1 MQKTC
6 PLFINATVPASS
18 CHTAWMPCLEYFTLI
33 HWSSAAQ
40 THDLE
45 LPPEFS
51 EILEWC
57 AGTVFPHLSNATLHG
72 FSPQDTRRHVIEAGG
87 HTCVNLSPSPFPSG
101 WHITFWL
108 PVSRRMHL
116 EKLLIVI
123 CVLRSGTPW
132 KVLPHHH
139 ESNVTKIFLILS
151 LYIDNKSLFYFTTC
165 CKMAHTN
172 GHQKKKKKIKTHA
185 TTKKGMIL
193 WYLGSFSTKQVFKIS
208 I

>member
-6 PLFINATVPASS
+6 PLFINATVSASS

-172 GHQKKKKKIKTHA
+172 EHQKKKIIKTHA